1 MAAVLT
7 SLDDLPRH
15 PASHVKNRW
24 GEVVR
29 QVRESGS
36 VAVTSHSVV
45 EMVLVDTA
53 TYRRLVEDA
62 GSMQARERAVL
73 DQLNQAFEARLASLQ
88 VPASAG
94 QVDALFATRGRL
106 TRRPKAG
113 ATF

>member
-1 MAAVLT
+1 MTAVLT
-7 SLDDLPRH
+7 SLENLPRH

-24 GEVVR
+24 GDVVR

-36 VAVTSHSVV
+36 VAVTSHSAV

-62 GSMQARERAVL
+62 ASVQARERTVL
-73 DQLNQAFEARLASLQ
+73 DQLNRAFEARLTALQ
-88 VPASAG
+88 QPAAIA
-94 QVDALFATRGRL
+94 QVDALLAARGRL